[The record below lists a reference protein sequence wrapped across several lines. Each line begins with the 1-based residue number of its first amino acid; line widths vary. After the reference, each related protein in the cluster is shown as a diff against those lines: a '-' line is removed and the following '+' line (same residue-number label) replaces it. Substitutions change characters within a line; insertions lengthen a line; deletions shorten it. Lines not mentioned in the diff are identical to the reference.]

1 MPIDV
6 LAVNAFLEETK
17 AVCGTTCVQTC
28 YTSAYNAGFA
38 AGCAVA
44 AAPLLQQ
51 QINSAPC
58 NIALWCQIPLLSGAT
73 TLNVCSTQADCT
85 VGTGGQWNCGTSC
98 TWTVPAGIT
107 CAQFQIWGAGGGS
120 NQSCCCGGAS
130 NGGTGAYVTA
140 ILPVVAGCQYT
151 VCAGCAVCCYP
162 SAGGGYCGRGCA
174 SYVTGYGLF
183 NLCAEGGTNYQWQNV
198 LDQGCYGTA
207 GGSYWCTIEYFPN
220 SGTIAGPC
228 ICGNNNY
235 CFQGCATCGEIVV
248 HRNTLTNYKG
258 SACNGITIGIPGLH
272 GGLCLDTNN
281 YGHFTNPPVICGT
294 HTGSFGATTNC
305 GCRICFTSET
315 CLGGQT
321 CQACCG
327 PQRFPGMGGFAYHVM
342 GGGNSGCGAPGTM
355 GMVRILYK

>member
-17 AVCGTTCVQTC
+17 NICNATVSTA
-28 YTSAYNAGFA
+28 YTNAYNAAFTQ
-38 AGCAVA
+38 GCLIA

-51 QINSAPC
+51 QINSAAC
-58 NIALWCQIPLLSGAT
+58 NIALWCQIPVLPGT
-73 TLNVCSTQADCT
+73 TALNVCNTEANCA
-85 VGTGGQWNCGTSC
+85 VGTGGQWNCGFC
-98 TWTVPAGIT
+98 CQWTVPTGVT

-174 SYVTGYGLF
+174 SWVTGYGLF

-198 LDQGCYGTA
+198 VDQGCYGNA
-207 GGSYWCTIEYFPN
+207 GGSWWCTISYFPGT
-220 SGTIAGPC
+220 GTIAGPC

-235 CFQGCATCGEIVV
+235 CFNGCATCGEIVV
-248 HRNTLTNYKG
+248 HRNSLTNYYG
-258 SACNGITIGIPGLH
+258 SACNGITVGIPGLH
-272 GGLCLDTNN
+272 GGLCLTTNN
-281 YGHFTNPPVICGT
+281 YGHFTNPPVINLT
-294 HTGSFGATTNC
+294 HTGAFGSAPNC
-305 GCRICFTSET
+305 GCLVCFSSET